1 MTVQAVHGTPIT
13 PKHLLRQM
21 AGASFCVSYY
31 RPDQLEDVIP
41 LLGDDS
47 LLLLDN
53 GAWSAFQ
60 RGTVFTEEYWDAYWT
75 WAKDVLDRV
84 PQAVAVVPDVIGGT
98 VSENWSMFTEMP
110 EFMWGYQHR
119 LMMVWHMAEP
129 ISYLEHMVHSGF
141 GYVAFGSTG
150 EFLTVGTPAWD
161 ARIDEAFAAIDRLTL
176 DPRHGLARPRVH
188 MMRGL
193 GQMRRGRHPFQ
204 TADSTNIAQNH
215 HRYRDQADHVAAF
228 RQRIEAGRFPEAPCA
243 VWPRASTDEAG
254 WTSPAEA
261 CREVDAD
268 NAALAATMIAY
279 HNALMEDRHEPT
291 AGPVLAA
298 VPGPAPDHGS
308 IGAEAIPEGRIESV
322 SIDRRRLAGGQ
333 RGHHPIMGAR
343 QVSHFPNRRAP
354 GRFVAPVRVLPSGRP
369 GAKPGIG
376 DGSPGPGPGRFRPSG
391 PAGRAGRPGLM
402 AGGSG

>member
-1 MTVQAVHGTPIT
+1 MTTQAVHGTPIT
-13 PKHLLRQM
+13 PKHLLAQM
-21 AGASFCVSYY
+21 AGASFCVSYF

-47 LLLLDN
+47 ILLLDN
-53 GAWSAFQ
+53 GAWSAFK
-60 RGTVFTEEYWDAYWT
+60 RGTVFTAAYWDAYWT

-98 VSENWSMFTEMP
+98 VAENWSMFTEIP

-150 EFLTVGTPAWD
+150 DFLQVGTPAWD

-176 DPRHGLARPRVH
+176 DPSHGLARPRVH

-193 GQMRRGRHPFQ
+193 GQAKRGRHPFA
-204 TADSTNIAQNH
+204 TADSTNVAQNH

-261 CREVDAD
+261 CRQVDAD
-268 NAALAATMIAY
+268 NAALAATMSDY
-279 HNALMEDRHEPT
+279 HNELMEARNVRPV
-291 AGPVLAA
+291 PVLAA
-298 VPGPAPDHGS
+298 VPGTVPAHDASGVE
-308 IGAEAIPEGRIESV
+308 GVPEGGIAGPA
-322 SIDRRRLAGGQ
+322 IDRRRLAG
-333 RGHHPIMGAR
+333 RVAGHASVMGTR
-343 QVSHFPNRRAP
+343 KVSHQRNRRAP
-354 GRFVAPVRVLPSGRP
+354 GLPVAPVHGFPQPVAGLTDPFSVVRASKRRFG
-369 GAKPGIG
+369 GAVQP
-376 DGSPGPGPGRFRPSG
+376 
-391 PAGRAGRPGLM
+391 M